1 MAVETLGHINMR
13 TNSIGEP
20 NAVRFSPR
28 KFGIPGIRRI
38 VESFVSSSAQ
48 VKFSIMKD
56 EKVIGRIRGHHLHQ
70 IRTLTE
76 AQQGNLLDEV
86 AERLGHADT
95 IIIESTDPWKYI

>member
-1 MAVETLGHINMR
+1 
-13 TNSIGEP
+13 
-20 NAVRFSPR
+20 
-28 KFGIPGIRRI
+28 
-38 VESFVSSSAQ
+38 
-48 VKFSIMKD
+48 MKD